1 MDEQI
6 EYTTSKDK
14 TDWFSNYVL
23 TKEQVAQLIQ
33 NKIDRAK
40 VYQEATKKVN
50 QLTYTDWWQRE

>member
-6 EYTTSKDK
+6 EYTTSKNK

-23 TKEQVAQLIQ
+23 TKEQVAQLIE
-33 NKIDRAK
+33 NKLERAK

-50 QLTYTDWWQRE
+50 QLTYTD

>member
-23 TKEQVAQLIQ
+23 TKEQVAQLIE
-33 NKIDRAK
+33 NKINRAK
-40 VYQEATKKVN
+40 VHQEAIKKVN
-50 QLTYTDWWQRE
+50 QLTYTD

>member
-40 VYQEATKKVN
+40 VHQEAIKKVN
-50 QLTYTDWWQRE
+50 QLTYTD